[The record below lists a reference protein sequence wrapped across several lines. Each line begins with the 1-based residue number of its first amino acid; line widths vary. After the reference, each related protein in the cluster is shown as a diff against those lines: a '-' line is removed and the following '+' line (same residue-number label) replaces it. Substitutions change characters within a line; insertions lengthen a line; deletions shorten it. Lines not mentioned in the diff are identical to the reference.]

1 MKVLIAQ
8 MSSYLGNTEKN
19 LRKMIGI
26 IEKAIE
32 SKNELVIFPE
42 LSLTGYLLE
51 ELVYEVG
58 IKKVPNELLEL
69 SKKISIIF
77 GAVEYGEDFYT
88 YNTAYY
94 LEDGEVKYKHRKVY
108 LPTYGMFSE
117 GRYFKK
123 GNKIQA
129 FETKFG
135 KIGMLIC
142 EDAWHQPS
150 HYILSQDGAKYIFVL
165 TCSPTRVSGETV
177 TISDGWNAILQASA
191 LCNNVYTIMANRVGV
206 EDGVTYWGGSAVFSP
221 DGNRIKSGKY
231 FEEEEIE
238 INLPLSA
245 VRRVR
250 ALSPNAKDENNDL
263 ILREI
268 KRVKYEKTN

>member
-1 MKVLIAQ
+1 MKILIAQ
-8 MSSYLGNTEKN
+8 MSSYLGNVEKN
-19 LRKMIGI
+19 LKKMVEI
-26 IEKAIE
+26 IESAIE
-32 SKNELVIFPE
+32 AEKELVIFPE

-51 ELVYEVG
+51 ELVYEVA
-58 IKKVPNELLEL
+58 IEKVPNELLEL

-94 LEDGEVKYKHRKVY
+94 LENGEVKHKHRKIY
-108 LPTYGMFSE
+108 LPTYGMFAE

-150 HYILSQDGAKYIFVL
+150 HYILAQDGAKYIFVL
-165 TCSPTRVSGETV
+165 TCSPTRVSGEKV
-177 TISDGWNAILQASA
+177 TISDGWNAILQSSA
-191 LCNNVYTIMANRVGV
+191 LCNSIYTVMANRVGV
-206 EDGVTYWGGSAVFSP
+206 EDGVTYWGGSVAFGP
-221 DGNRIKSGKY
+221 DGSKIKSGKY
-231 FEEEEIE
+231 FEEQLLKV
-238 INLPLSA
+238 NLPMA
-245 VRRVR
+245 TIRRTR
-250 ALSPNAKDENNDL
+250 ALSPNTKDENNEL
-263 ILREI
+263 VLREI
-268 KRVKYEKTN
+268 KRIKYEK